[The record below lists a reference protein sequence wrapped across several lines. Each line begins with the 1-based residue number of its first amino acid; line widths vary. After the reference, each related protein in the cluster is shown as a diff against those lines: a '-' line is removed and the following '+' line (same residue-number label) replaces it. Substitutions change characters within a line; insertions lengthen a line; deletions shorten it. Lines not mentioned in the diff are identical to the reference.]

1 MHDEDANDN
10 VSDTQNYD
18 CATVNDTI
26 TLKGLQ
32 DRFLFPNRAPS
43 NDLDEPPDKPA
54 PDSLLVLISG
64 SNSKKPI
71 MIRKASLC
79 WVLSKKKSKIE

>member
-1 MHDEDANDN
+1 MEIDIDASSKSSSEDTSSEDSLAKDSSSECSEEDYYDYMNMHDEDANDN

-32 DRFLFPNRAPS
+32 DRFLFLN
-43 NDLDEPPDKPA
+43 
-54 PDSLLVLISG
+54 
-64 SNSKKPI
+64 
-71 MIRKASLC
+71 
-79 WVLSKKKSKIE
+79 